1 MIGIISLFIELLF
14 SNIISKN
21 TYILPLFTLVSLLL
35 IKRNNKYYLYLFILG
50 FLYDLFFTEIIFL
63 HSIIFLLLGVFIKL
77 FKRNIILVITTITL
91 YQILIFIIYSLL
103 NIININIL
111 ELLYI
116 MSHYYILNIIYYY
129 ILCIILKRNHNIKW

>member
-77 FKRNIILVITTITL
+77 FKRNILLVITTITL